1 MIYAV
6 ISLIVGLI
14 VIYISFKKIRKEEWG
29 NLYDKTTIHSGM
41 VIGILLAI
49 AGIFTLLHE
58 LLK

>member
-6 ISLIVGLI
+6 ISLVVGLI

-29 NLYDKTTIHSGM
+29 NLYDKTTIYSGM
-41 VIGILLAI
+41 VIGLLLAI